1 MDDQAEL
8 LARLSQYRL
17 MQALMSR
24 SWPGNVRELRN
35 VAERFT
41 LGLLADVTDTDD
53 SIGASAPRTLEEQVN
68 RFERHLIEE
77 ALRAC
82 QGRASLACER
92 LGLPKKTLYDKMRR
106 LGIASDD
113 FR

>member
-1 MDDQAEL
+1 
-8 LARLSQYRL
+8 
-17 MQALMSR
+17 
-24 SWPGNVRELRN
+24 
-35 VAERFT
+35 
-41 LGLLADVTDTDD
+41 
-53 SIGASAPRTLEEQVN
+53 LEEQVN

-106 LGIASDD
+106 LAIMSDD